1 MAGDAVDR
9 ILAQWQK
16 VRPDLDVR
24 PMGVVGRLGRV
35 ARLLER
41 RVEEGLGAFDL
52 TVADFDVL
60 ATLRR
65 AGPPH
70 RLTPTQLYRALMIT
84 SGTMTSRIDKLERRG
99 LVARQE
105 DPSDRRGTLVALTPE
120 GRRLV
125 DRAVEAHL
133 VNEAKLL
140 SALSRTEQTAL
151 DGLLRKLLGGL
162 EGEGDE

>member
-16 VRPDLDVR
+16 ARPDLDVR
-24 PMGVVGRLGRV
+24 PMGVVGRLGRF
-35 ARLLER
+35 ARLAER
-41 RVEEGLGAFDL
+41 RIEEGLLAFDL

-60 ATLRR
+60 AALRR
-65 AGPPH
+65 AGTPH
-70 RLTPTQLYRALMIT
+70 RLTPTQLYRTLMIT
-84 SGTMTSRIDKLERRG
+84 SGTMTSRIDKLERRR

-120 GRRLV
+120 GRKLV

-140 SALSRTEQTAL
+140 SALSRAEQTAL
-151 DGLLRKLLGGL
+151 DGLLRKLVGSL